1 MDNFFFIFSVDCGLL
16 CWWMKFRQDPNY
28 YGYVKFR
35 VTDIHLSASA
45 TLDFKTMTITEL
57 KSFDLHEE
65 ELTIDISSF
74 EIKIHG
80 DPLGLVGAIL
90 KGVVAAVD
98 YFAKNAIL
106 DKVEE
111 PIKDAI
117 KKELIGKDLME
128 LAFPESRNSYL

>member
-1 MDNFFFIFSVDCGLL
+1 MQ
-16 CWWMKFRQDPNY
+16 FRDDPNY

-45 TLDFKTMTITEL
+45 TLDFKTTTITEL
-57 KSFDLHEE
+57 KTFDLHEE

-74 EIKIHG
+74 DIVIHG

-90 KGVVAAVD
+90 EGVVAAVD
-98 YFAKNAIL
+98 YFAKNSIL
-106 DKVEE
+106 AKVEE

-117 KKELIGKDLME
+117 KKELVGINLME
-128 LAFPESRNSYL
+128 LAFESRNSYL

>member
-1 MDNFFFIFSVDCGLL
+1 MCP
-16 CWWMKFRQDPNY
+16 WMYFRADRNY

-35 VTDIHLSASA
+35 VTDIHASAAA
-45 TLDFKTMTITEL
+45 TLDFETTTITEL

-98 YFAKNAIL
+98 YFAKNDIL
-106 DKVEE
+106 NKVEG

-117 KKELIGKDLME
+117 KKELVGKDLME
-128 LAFPESRNSYL
+128 FLDQIEVKK